1 MKDKNKATKPNVQAV
16 VITGL
21 SGSGKSTALK
31 SFEDMG
37 YFCVDNMP
45 VTLLTEFFKL
55 KEKASQGPIKIA
67 LVMDVREPDFLE
79 EHKRIFKE
87 INDLGFYLEVL
98 FLDARD
104 EVLVQRFNQ
113 TRRKHPLAQKR
124 PLIEGIRKEREL
136 LRDLK
141 EQAARLIDTSNL
153 NVHQLRKEI
162 MALYSP
168 RKFLDEMVIH
178 LVSFGFKYGVPA
190 EANLVF
196 DARFLPNPFF
206 VPQLRPHSGLSM
218 EVQTFVLD
226 NTLSQVFVQAL
237 TKMMELLLPAYKKE
251 GKSYLVIAVGCTGGR
266 HRSVAIVE
274 HLKEIFTS
282 MGEEV
287 IVTHRDLELEAP

>member
-1 MKDKNKATKPNVQAV
+1 MKDKDKATKPNVQAV

-168 RKFLDEMVIH
+168 RKCLDEMVIH

-226 NTLSQVFVQAL
+226 NTLSQVFVQTL

>member
-1 MKDKNKATKPNVQAV
+1 LKDKNKATKPNVQAV